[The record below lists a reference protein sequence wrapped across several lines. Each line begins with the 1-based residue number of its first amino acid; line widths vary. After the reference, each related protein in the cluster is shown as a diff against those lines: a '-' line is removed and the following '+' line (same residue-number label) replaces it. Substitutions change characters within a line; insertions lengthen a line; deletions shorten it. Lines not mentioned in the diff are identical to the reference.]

1 MKTFKGKIKKANK
14 KQTKKK
20 KNQQLLVL
28 FSKDIL
34 AQSY

>member
-20 KNQQLLVL
+20 KKQLLVL